1 MLRLKNNV
9 LQRQQRKAEEERQR
23 VAEEQRK
30 AEAERQ
36 RVAEEQRK
44 AEEARKREEAQRQAD
59 MEKGQLE
66 GQKMERLILKQ
77 GKMMQ
82 NHI

>member
-9 LQRQQRKAEEERQR
+9 PQRRSVKL
-23 VAEEQRK
+23 K
-30 AEAERQ
+30 KKDN
-36 RVAEEQRK
+36 VAEEQRK

-59 MEKGQLE
+59 MEKGQFE
-66 GQKMERLILKQ
+66 GQKVERLILKQ
-77 GKMMQ
+77 EKMMR